1 MVTPADNPISDPA
14 DDLLGR
20 IGAAQDL
27 ASQIQSLDASD
38 GYVLAVTGPWG
49 SGKTSLVN
57 LVKHELERNSSV
69 PVVDFNPWMF
79 SGAEQLVEAF
89 FTELSAQ
96 LKLKPGRIGA
106 VAGEIEA
113 YGELLSPLSIL
124 PFVGSWIDRVR
135 GAGSAL
141 RRFQERRRESVT
153 ARRATLASKLR
164 ELDTPILV
172 AIDDTDRLR
181 TDEIR
186 DVFKLVR
193 LTASFPNIIYLLAFD
208 RSRVEV
214 ALTESGIDGRSYLEK
229 IVQVAVDVPA
239 IPQEALLRHITQSLD
254 DVLSDL
260 GEPVSFDKER
270 WPDVLMEIIR
280 PLIRNVRD
288 IRRYAASVRGT
299 ARTLHKQIELVD
311 LLALEAVR
319 AFLPDVFTAL
329 VKAQEGLTKIP
340 SSYGGRDVEP
350 HLKQSVDDM
359 VAVAKEHGDVARALI
374 SRLFPAAQRYI
385 ENMHYGPEWPRT
397 WLKARRVAH
406 IDLLRLYLERT
417 ASEGL
422 SAFSDAE
429 RAYALLADEG
439 QLDEF
444 LRSIDLARLED
455 VIAALEN
462 YEDEYPV
469 ESVVPAT
476 AVLLNLL
483 PELPERPRGMMT
495 LDTRLVVGR
504 VVLRLLRRLPGPAEA
519 EAAVTDI
526 MPGVKMLSSKL
537 ELVTTVGYR
546 DGAGH
551 ELVSREFAGSL
562 EGGLDSEIRAATADQ
577 LLQEWDLLGLL
588 LAPSHW
594 DEGAPPVLGTSSD
607 PQVNAKILT
616 ASRNEVRSRTMGNRA
631 VRRTYRLSWDAL
643 IKLYGGEDQLRAAIE
658 SVRPMTDSDEQLAK
672 TIELADKYLTGWR
685 PERAE
690 D

>member
-20 IGAAQDL
+20 VGLAEDL
-27 ASQIQSLDASD
+27 ASQIRSLDASD
-38 GYVLAVTGPWG
+38 GYVLAVTGAWG

-57 LVKHELERNSSV
+57 LVKHELENDSPV
-69 PVVDFNPWMF
+69 PIVDFNPWMF

-96 LKLKPGRIGA
+96 LKLKPGRIGDI
-106 VAGEIEA
+106 AGELEA

-135 GAGSAL
+135 GAGGAIKK
-141 RRFQERRRESVT
+141 FQERRRESVT
-153 ARRATLASKLR
+153 ARRARLAAKLR
-164 ELDTPILV
+164 ELETPILV
-172 AIDDTDRLR
+172 VIDDTDRLR

-186 DVFKLVR
+186 DIFKLVR

-208 RSRVEV
+208 RSRVEQ

-254 DVLSDL
+254 DVLNDL
-260 GEPVSFDKER
+260 GEPVSFDAER
-270 WPDVLMEIIR
+270 WPDVLMEVIR

-288 IRRYAASVRGT
+288 VRRYAASVRGT
-299 ARTLHKQIELVD
+299 AQTLHKQIELVD

-329 VKAQEGLTKIP
+329 VKAQDGLTKIP
-340 SSYGGRDVEP
+340 SIYGGRDVEP
-350 HLKQSVDDM
+350 HLKQSVDDV
-359 VAVAKEHGDVARALI
+359 VAIAKEHGDVARALI
-374 SRLFPAAQRYI
+374 NRVFPAAQRYI
-385 ENMHYGPEWPRT
+385 GNMHYGPEWPRT

-422 SAFSDAE
+422 SAFADAE
-429 RAYALLADEG
+429 RAYVHLADGG

-444 LRSIDLARLED
+444 LRSIDPNRLED

-476 AVLLNLL
+476 VVLLNLL
-483 PELPERPRGMMT
+483 PELPERPRGMMA

-504 VVLRLLRRLPGPAEA
+504 VVLRLLRRLPGQAEV
-519 EAAVTDI
+519 EAAVIEI
-526 MPGVKMLSSKL
+526 MPKLKTLSSKL
-537 ELVTTVGYR
+537 DLVTTVGYLK
-546 DGAGH
+546 GAGH
-551 ELVSREFAGSL
+551 ELVTREAAARL
-562 EGGLDSEIRAATADQ
+562 EGGLDSEIRAASADQ
-577 LLQEWDLLGLL
+577 LLQEWDLVRLL

-594 DEGAPPVLGTSSD
+594 DDSGAPVLGASSD
-607 PQVNAKILT
+607 PQLNAKILV
-616 ASRNEVRSRTMGNRA
+616 ASRNEVQSQTMGNRA

-643 IKLYGGEDQLRAAIE
+643 VKLYGGEDQLRAAIE
-658 SVRPMTDSDEQLAK
+658 SVRSMGESDEQLAE
-672 TIELADKYLTGWR
+672 TLVLADKYIAGWR
-685 PERAE
+685 PDR
-690 D
+690 DD